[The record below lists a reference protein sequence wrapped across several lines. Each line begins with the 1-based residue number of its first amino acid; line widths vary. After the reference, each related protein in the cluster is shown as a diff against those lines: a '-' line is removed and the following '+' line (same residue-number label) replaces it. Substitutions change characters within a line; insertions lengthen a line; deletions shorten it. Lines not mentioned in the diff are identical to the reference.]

1 MAVSV
6 PLRLGSPYRT
16 PSFLLGLV
24 GSALFGLVIGALVIA
39 LFATQFLG
47 YRVATIQS
55 FSMEPALDR
64 GDLILVRPTSINDAD
79 VGDIVL
85 FEEGQNVRMMV
96 AHRVDGVFNVT
107 TNVTDG
113 ATGKISVSTT
123 KVLRTKGD
131 ANDKPDPEYVSADRY
146 RGKLLLTVPNAGLIG
161 SRVPLQQLLLL
172 VTAVSAVTWALYEWR
187 RLKSRRLASSDAEA
201 G

>member
-6 PLRLGSPYRT
+6 PLRLGSPLRT

-24 GSALFGLVIGALVIA
+24 GSALFGLIIGTLVIA
-39 LFATQFLG
+39 IFATQFLG

-55 FSMEPALDR
+55 FSMEPVLDR
-64 GDLILVRPTSINDAD
+64 GDLIIVRPTNINDAE

-85 FEEGQNVRMMV
+85 FEEGQNVRMLV

-107 TNVTDG
+107 TNVTDR
-113 ATGKISVSTT
+113 ATGKTSASTT

-131 ANDKPDPEYVSADRY
+131 ANDKPDSEYVSADRF
-146 RGKLLLTVPNAGLIG
+146 RGKLLWTVPNAGLIG
-161 SRVPLQQLLLL
+161 NRIPLQQILLL
-172 VTAVSAVTWALYEWR
+172 VTVVSAVAWALYEWR
-187 RLKSRRLASSDAEA
+187 RARSRRLASSDGETV
-201 G
+201 